1 MELQVWRIFLIKFK
15 YVRWKNFLST
25 GNQPIEIQLDRNP
38 TTLIIGENGAGK
50 STILDA
56 LCFGLF
62 GKPFRII
69 SKNQMVNSINN
80 SSTMVE
86 VEFSI
91 GTVEYKVIRGIKPNK
106 FEIYQND
113 KMMNLEANV
122 RDYQKILE
130 QQILKLNYGSFTQV
144 VILGSASWAPFMQLK
159 AVKRRE
165 VVEEI
170 LDIKIF
176 STMNVILKQ
185 KLKTILEDI
194 RDIEHQYDLVTS
206 KIGMQETHMSS
217 MKENKDKII
226 QQKEKTISDNNNEL
240 VKRKESEK
248 ELQDRNKELLQ
259 SMIGEDKVTQKR
271 DKLKDI
277 QFTLKDKHNRE
288 SKMITF
294 FEENDECPTCEQEI
308 SKDFKTDKIKQ
319 NKASVKL
326 LDEGLHKMS
335 DEMTKVNSKL
345 KEFKNIGK
353 LVQENEVS
361 IAKLNTSIN
370 ELEKFN
376 VKLET
381 EIEQYKKDG
390 VEESDVEKLESL
402 KLDIKKVEEQKIKLR
417 EDKVYHEAA
426 RSMLMDTGIKTK
438 IIKQYLPIMNKLINK
453 YLTSMEFYVNFT
465 LDENFE
471 ETIKSR
477 YRDEFTYASFS
488 EGEKMRIDL
497 ALLFTWRAIAKM
509 KNSTNTNLLI
519 LDEIFDSSLDGTGTD
534 EFLKILNTLSGEN
547 IFVISHKQDA
557 LVDKFRSTIK
567 FEKIRNFSHVA
578 T

>member
-1 MELQVWRIFLIKFK
+1 MIKFK

-91 GTVEYKVIRGIKPNK
+91 GTVEYKVVRGIKPNK

-206 KIGMQETHMSS
+206 KIGMQENHMSS

-240 VKRKESEK
+240 TKRKESEK

-308 SKDFKTDKIKQ
+308 SKDFKTEKIKQ